1 MPDIFVAKKE
11 KPQPRKK
18 QGKKSVPIKKTPLK
32 RDPDLPQRGETAEQL
47 FKERTHSF
55 WAAFAPRPPKI
66 RFETQEAKE
75 KVLLLTRKHPITNV
89 PWIVAMLM
97 MCLAPLFV
105 FALIDLTFAP
115 FSFRLILTISWY
127 LLTFAYGFERFL
139 SWFFNVNSITDE
151 RIIDINFPN
160 ILYRD
165 ISQTKIDQIQD
176 TSIKVGG
183 FIRSL
188 FNYGDVL
195 IQTAGA
201 VPEIEFLAVPYPG
214 KIVQILNQLLLEEE
228 QEKLEGRAR

>member
-11 KPQPRKK
+11 ETSPRKG
-18 QGKKSVPIKKTPLK
+18 QNKKSISTKKTVSKKDL
-32 RDPDLPQRGETAEQL
+32 DLPQKGETAKQL
-47 FKERTHSF
+47 LRERTRSL

-75 KVLLLTRKHPITNV
+75 KALLLTRKHPITNI
-89 PWIVAMLM
+89 PWILTVLTMS
-97 MCLAPLFV
+97 LAPLLVFTLVDFAFV
-105 FALIDLTFAP
+105 PFA
-115 FSFRLILTISWY
+115 FRLILTISWY
-127 LLTFAYGFERFL
+127 LFIFAFGFEKFL
-139 SWFFNVNSITDE
+139 SWFFNVNIITDE
-151 RIIDINFPN
+151 RIIDVNFPN

-165 ISQTKIDQIQD
+165 VSQTKIDQVQD

-201 VPEIEFLAVPYPG
+201 VPEIEFLAVPHPG

>member
-11 KPQPRKK
+11 KGSPRK
-18 QGKKSVPIKKTPLK
+18 GSRKKATSIKKTSSK
-32 RDPDLPQRGETAEQL
+32 KDPDLPQRGETARQL
-47 FKERTHSF
+47 FKERACSF

-75 KVLLLTRKHPITNV
+75 KVLLLTRKHPITNI
-89 PWIVAMLM
+89 PWILAVLM
-97 MCLAPLFV
+97 MSLAPFLV
-105 FALIDLTFAP
+105 FALVDFAFVP
-115 FSFRLILTISWY
+115 VGFRLILTISWY

-139 SWFFNVNSITDE
+139 SWFFNVNIITDE